1 MRSDKNIDKKTQIF
15 VLQQHLNTSMK
26 TLRNNM
32 TPSEGIIGRA
42 NRKVGADLS
51 DYLDEILGALWA
63 AALQLSCAGL

>member
-1 MRSDKNIDKKTQIF
+1 
-15 VLQQHLNTSMK
+15 MK
-26 TLRNNM
+26 TLSNNM

>member
-1 MRSDKNIDKKTQIF
+1 MRSDKNIDKTQIF

-26 TLRNNM
+26 TLSNNM
-32 TPSEGIIGRA
+32 TPSEGIIGRE